1 MRDEYLEL
9 FIDNMGE
16 ATSRR
21 EVPASSIDK
30 YRGVLPDRL
39 LAYWQQEGWAGY
51 AGGRFWT
58 VDPDEYTPLLRE
70 WIKRS
75 ELADIDDYHVIG
87 RTGFGTFYL
96 WGQRYHRKV
105 TVSCTD
111 NWVLAMKDEAQTPN
125 PDPDRSLSVFFAMAE
140 PDDFD
145 FEDIQENYLFE
156 RAVKT
161 LGPLSESEMYGFVP
175 ALIAGGEA
183 RIESLQKLDMGV
195 HLMILHQLSHG

>member
-105 TVSCTD
+105 TVSCAD

-125 PDPDRSLSVFFAMAE
+125 PDPDRSLGVFFALAE

-145 FEDIQENYLFE
+145 FEDNEEKPSF
-156 RAVKT
+156 RACSANARAAQRIRDVRVRA
-161 LGPLSESEMYGFVP
+161 S
-175 ALIAGGEA
+175 AGCGWSSADREPSKNGHECSSDDFA
-183 RIESLQKLDMGV
+183 SA
-195 HLMILHQLSHG
+195 